1 MSKNPVAGL
10 CPFNFT
16 SQQLEQ
22 SLERILIAFF
32 FQLFFV
38 HFELLLF
45 SQSDDLTVPSLAAA
59 ISWTSTLWAASGRW
73 NIRGQTHERESSA
86 RSLTLTLAEREE
98 KQFDCCIACCWP
110 IVFEVHSL
118 SDLYL
123 IRRCPFS
130 TCTRVRCSDVM
141 YSVNQACPFRHDVIW
156 SIFIWYYSWW
166 SNRLSRGQLR
176 SLFFYY
182 YTTFSLIQIHAGII
196 YERK

>member
-59 ISWTSTLWAASGRW
+59 IS
-73 NIRGQTHERESSA
+73 
-86 RSLTLTLAEREE
+86 
-98 KQFDCCIACCWP
+98 
-110 IVFEVHSL
+110 
-118 SDLYL
+118 
-123 IRRCPFS
+123 
-130 TCTRVRCSDVM
+130 
-141 YSVNQACPFRHDVIW
+141 
-156 SIFIWYYSWW
+156 
-166 SNRLSRGQLR
+166 
-176 SLFFYY
+176 
-182 YTTFSLIQIHAGII
+182 
-196 YERK
+196 